1 MGREEEEEKKKS
13 VKTMVPSGFSLW
25 LLGCSPRDDFSPALV
40 SLGSRGSG
48 PKRDDVTSKAI
59 IDFSGTPDILLRYS
73 PNPAEALE

>member
-1 MGREEEEEKKKS
+1 M
-13 VKTMVPSGFSLW
+13 PSGFSLW
-25 LLGCSPRDDFSPALV
+25 LLGCSFRDDFSPALV

-48 PKRDDVTSKAI
+48 PRRDDVTSKAI